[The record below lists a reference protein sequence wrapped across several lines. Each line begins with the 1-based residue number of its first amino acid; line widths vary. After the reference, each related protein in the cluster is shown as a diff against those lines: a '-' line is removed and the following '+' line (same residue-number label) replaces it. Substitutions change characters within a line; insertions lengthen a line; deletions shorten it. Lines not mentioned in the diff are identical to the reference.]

1 MLCEDITVKTTVR
14 MMKIRTFSEIQHFN
28 SFEERF
34 EYLKLSGKVGRETFG
49 FDRYL
54 NQMLYKS
61 ERWKRLRNDIIVR
74 DGACDLGV
82 EDYDI
87 YDRIIIHHMNP
98 ISVDDILNESEFV
111 FSPEFLICT
120 SLRTHNAIHYGD
132 INLVTERFVERRK
145 NDTCPWK

>member
-1 MLCEDITVKTTVR
+1 
-14 MMKIRTFSEIQHFN
+14 MKIRTFSEIQHFN

-61 ERWKRLRNDIIVR
+61 ERWKRLRNDIIIR
-74 DGACDLGV
+74 DRACDLGV

-98 ISVDDILNESEFV
+98 ISVDDILNESKFV